1 MYISLLSTF
10 YQGYEKVQSVYSPS
24 FPADIDGI
32 HGKGGSSMIGG
43 IFMGKGV
50 ISAQNKV
57 VQVASTLAI
66 ENMYISEQFKQDLL
80 LVAQKKKTSKELLA
94 ELDRMYAR

>member
-1 MYISLLSTF
+1 
-10 YQGYEKVQSVYSPS
+10 
-24 FPADIDGI
+24 
-32 HGKGGSSMIGG
+32 
-43 IFMGKGV
+43 MGKV
-50 ISAQNKV
+50 VLSAENKV

>member
-1 MYISLLSTF
+1 
-10 YQGYEKVQSVYSPS
+10 
-24 FPADIDGI
+24 
-32 HGKGGSSMIGG
+32 MIGG

-94 ELDRMYAR
+94 ELDRVYAR

>member
-1 MYISLLSTF
+1 
-10 YQGYEKVQSVYSPS
+10 
-24 FPADIDGI
+24 
-32 HGKGGSSMIGG
+32 MIGG
-43 IFMGKGV
+43 MFMDKGV
-50 ISAQNKV
+50 LSAKNKV

>member
-1 MYISLLSTF
+1 MLGGVFVGKSVLSA
-10 YQGYEKVQSVYSPS
+10 K
-24 FPADIDGI
+24 
-32 HGKGGSSMIGG
+32 
-43 IFMGKGV
+43 
-50 ISAQNKV
+50 NKV